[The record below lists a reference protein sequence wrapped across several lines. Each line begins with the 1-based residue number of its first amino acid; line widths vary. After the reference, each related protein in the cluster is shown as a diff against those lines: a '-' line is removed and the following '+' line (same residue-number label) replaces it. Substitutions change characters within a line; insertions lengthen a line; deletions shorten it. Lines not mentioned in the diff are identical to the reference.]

1 MSFSDYLLEAMNNK
15 QYDKYL
21 GTPTTRSYNGTNS
34 TKYIISIYP
43 DEVTVMI
50 GPNEKTQIP
59 TLLCCTLANGYI
71 KCGLNFNGNLDESR
85 IIDISFTK
93 KEMRKLLDKAQEL
106 TEIYF

>member
-1 MSFSDYLLEAMNNK
+1 MNFSNYLLEAMNNK
-15 QYDKYL
+15 QYDEYL

-43 DEVTVMI
+43 DEITVMI

-71 KCGLNFNGNLDESR
+71 KCGLTLNGNIDPSR
-85 IIDISFTK
+85 IIEINFTED
-93 KEMRKLLDKAQEL
+93 EMRKLLDKAQEL
-106 TEIYF
+106 VNMYF